1 MEEGLRNKVTHSKES
16 KGIMY
21 GKVLCQNIKMLLK
34 HKLLLVKVGTLE
46 GFLE

>member
-1 MEEGLRNKVTHSKES
+1 MEEGLRNKVTHSKGS
-16 KGIMY
+16 KRIMY

-34 HKLLLVKVGTLE
+34 HKVLLVKVGTLE